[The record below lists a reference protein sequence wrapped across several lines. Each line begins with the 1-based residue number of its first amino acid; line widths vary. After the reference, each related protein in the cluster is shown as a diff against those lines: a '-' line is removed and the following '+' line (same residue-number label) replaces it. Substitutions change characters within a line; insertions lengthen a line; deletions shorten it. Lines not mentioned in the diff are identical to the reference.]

1 MQKFLLRRFISS
13 IIALLGVTVIVF
25 ILSRQVGDPVALLVS
40 DGGYG
45 LSEEA
50 WAAQRAKLNL
60 DKPVPVQYAL
70 WLADVVQGDLGH
82 DLSDGYPVT
91 RKIKEKLPNTIRL
104 AVAAWIVATLVG
116 VPLGILSAVK
126 RGTIFDYA
134 ARTFAV
140 LGITLPAF
148 YVAIMGILIFAVKLG
163 WVPVASTGEGFSWRN
178 YVLPVATLSWGAAAG
193 YTRLTRSAMLEV
205 LDSEYVK
212 LARLKGVSNRMVIWK
227 HALRNSLI
235 VPFTVSALLLASFVT
250 GTVIVEVVFAWPGLG
265 RLAVEAVTNNN
276 LNLVVGTT
284 LMFGAV
290 FIFINFLVDIGYV
303 FIDPRIRLR

>member
-1 MQKFLLRRFISS
+1 MQYL
-13 IIALLGVTVIVF
+13 
-25 ILSRQVGDPVALLVS
+25 
-40 DGGYG
+40 
-45 LSEEA
+45 
-50 WAAQRAKLNL
+50 
-60 DKPVPVQYAL
+60 L
-70 WLADVVQGDLGH
+70 WLADVLRGDLGH

-91 RKIKEKLPNTIRL
+91 RKIKEKIPNTFRL
-104 AVAAWIVATLVG
+104 AAAAWVVATVVG
-116 VPLGILSAVK
+116 IPLGILSAVK
-126 RGTIFDYA
+126 RGSILDYM

-148 YVAIMGILIFAVKLG
+148 YVAIMGILIFSVKLG
-163 WVPVASTGEGFSWRN
+163 WLPVALSGEGFAWRN

-205 LDSEYVK
+205 LDSEYVR

-227 HALRNSLI
+227 HALRNALI
-235 VPFTVSALLLASFVT
+235 VPFTVSALLLAGFIT

-290 FIFINFLVDIGYV
+290 FILVNFLVDIGYV
-303 FIDPRIRLR
+303 FIDPRIRLQ

>member
-1 MQKFLLRRFISS
+1 MRKFLIRRFFSS
-13 IIALLGVTVIVF
+13 IIALIGVTIIVF
-25 ILSRQVGDPVALLVS
+25 VLSRQVGDPVALLVS

-45 LSEEA
+45 LSDEA
-50 WAAQRAKLNL
+50 WQAQRAKLNL
-60 DKPVPVQYAL
+60 DKPVPIQYLL
-70 WLADVVQGDLGH
+70 WLGDVLQGDLGH

-91 RKIKEKLPNTIRL
+91 KKIQEKIPNTFRL
-104 AVAAWIVATLVG
+104 AAVAWVVATFVG
-116 VPLGILSAVK
+116 IPLGVLSAVK
-126 RGTIFDYA
+126 RGSIIDYL
-134 ARTFAV
+134 ARSFAV

-163 WVPVASTGEGFSWRN
+163 WVPVAGSGEGFAWKN
-178 YVLPVATLSWGAAAG
+178 YVLPVATHSWGAAAG

-205 LDSEYVK
+205 LDSEFVR

-235 VPFTVSALLLASFVT
+235 VPFTVSALLLAGFIT

-284 LMFGAV
+284 LMFGL
-290 FIFINFLVDIGYV
+290 IFIIVNFLVDIGYV
-303 FIDPRIRLR
+303 FIDPRIRLQ